1 MKPPGENA
9 ANSLW
14 TEVLGPEAGEG
25 NVGKSCGCCGWS
37 LYARTL
43 NNSTTCHP
51 TYTNIR
57 PKDSVHRESRAPTQ
71 GGVNRH
77 LMLQPPK
84 QPGPEFKFARG
95 HGTRGRPQQQILWSD
110 GWAWLANRV
119 GVMSTPGRTDMLMK
133 PTRVTHQAL
142 LSDQGLNI
150 VVVFAHL
157 GPLQAEA
164 LQQLASVGKT
174 SRFWGFKAS
183 EREGFKG
190 EWTEK
195 ALGAINTRNIEGRET
210 QGV

>member
-1 MKPPGENA
+1 MQQTPCGLSPWADGR
-9 ANSLW
+9 
-14 TEVLGPEAGEG
+14 G
-25 NVGKSCGCCGWS
+25 NVGKSCGCCDDPCTP
-37 LYARTL
+37 RDL
-43 NNSTTCHP
+43 NNSHTCHP
-51 TYTNIR
+51 TYPNIR
-57 PKDSVHRESRAPTQ
+57 PRTQ
-71 GGVNRH
+71 STGNRGHHPRGGVNRH

-95 HGTRGRPQQQILWSD
+95 HGTRGRPQHRFFGLTV
-110 GWAWLANRV
+110 WAWLANRV

-174 SRFWGFKAS
+174 SRFWGLRAS

-190 EWTEK
+190 E
-195 ALGAINTRNIEGRET
+195 
-210 QGV
+210 